1 LFPIIAPSA
10 VTALIAT
17 GNAIP
22 MSFLFDLSHLS
33 SSDVSSSVYVIAHAR
48 RLLGIFAAGLA
59 KGGRSLRLYLSPSMH
74 VTDGLTSC
82 SIAVWIM
89 NFTYE
94 VMNSI
99 FEFYFIS

>member
-33 SSDVSSSVYVIAHAR
+33 SSDISSSVYVIAHAR

-59 KGGRSLRLYLSPSMH
+59 KGGRSLRLYLPPSMH
-74 VTDGLTSC
+74 FTDGLIYRCESPYQ
-82 SIAVWIM
+82 ALFQLKPNYPQV
-89 NFTYE
+89 
-94 VMNSI
+94 
-99 FEFYFIS
+99 